1 MKLFKLFTLGAFMI
15 GAATASYAQDEASN
29 ANSMDISFGVKGG
42 VNFATLNGDNI
53 ESPNSRTSFHVGLL
67 AEFPLADIF
76 SIQVEALYSGQGA
89 EYDQTIT
96 VPDITSPTGF
106 TTFEQNTELQLDYI
120 NVPVLAK
127 FYIVEGLS
135 LEAGPQ
141 FSFLVNDEWDT
152 NPTADEGDSPSPIR
166 QTANT
171 FEFGVSGGLTFL
183 TNVGLFATARYNQ
196 GISDIADDLKVNNSV
211 IQVGLGY
218 KF

>member
-15 GAATASYAQDEASN
+15 GAVTASHAQDEASN
-29 ANSMDISFGVKGG
+29 ANSMDMSFGVKGG
-42 VNFATLNGDNI
+42 VNFATINGDNI
-53 ESPNSRTSFHVGLL
+53 ESPDSRTSFHAGVF
-67 AEFPLADIF
+67 AEFPIAEIF

-89 EYDQTIT
+89 EYDQQFSIT
-96 VPDITSPTGF
+96 NPITGEVTNV
-106 TTFEQNTELQLDYI
+106 EQNVELQLDYI

-127 FYIVEGLS
+127 FYITEGFS

-152 NPTADEGDSPSPIR
+152 NPTADEGDSPSQFR
-166 QTANT
+166 QNANT
-171 FEFGVSGGLTFL
+171 FEFGVSGGLTFQ

-196 GISDIADDLKVNNSV
+196 GISDIADDVKINNSV
-211 IQVGLGY
+211 FQLGLGY